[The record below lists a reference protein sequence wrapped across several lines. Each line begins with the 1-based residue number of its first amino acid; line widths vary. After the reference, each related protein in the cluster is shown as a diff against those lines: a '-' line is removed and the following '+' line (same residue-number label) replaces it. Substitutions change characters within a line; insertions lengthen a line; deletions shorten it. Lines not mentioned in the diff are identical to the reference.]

1 MRTCP
6 ICGDEI
12 PLVGGCEK
20 ARCRSGLQHRRC
32 LDCGALMIVA
42 DRRCP
47 SCNRTAAPSLFHMKP
62 LLVVAAVIPM
72 VLVGSLLPEGST
84 RDTLI
89 RIAPLGGVA
98 LVPLGFIWKQ
108 RRERKRRGY

>member
-1 MRTCP
+1 MNAPGAVQPHER
-6 ICGDEI
+6 IAGVDEAGRG
-12 PLVGGCEK
+12 PLAGPV
-20 ARCRSGLQHRRC
+20 
-32 LDCGALMIVA
+32 
-42 DRRCP
+42 
-47 SCNRTAAPSLFHMKP
+47 
-62 LLVVAAVIPM
+62 VVAAVIPM
-72 VLVGSLLPEGST
+72 VLVGVLLPEGST